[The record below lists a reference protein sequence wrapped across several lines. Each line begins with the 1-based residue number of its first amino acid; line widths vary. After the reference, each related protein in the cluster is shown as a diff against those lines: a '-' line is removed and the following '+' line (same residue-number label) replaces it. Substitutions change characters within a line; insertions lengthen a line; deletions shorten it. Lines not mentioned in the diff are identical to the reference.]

1 MIDRALSVEDAL
13 RQASSVLA
21 AGGIEQPR
29 HEARILLGH
38 VTGLSREALLV
49 QHREILERPLAD
61 ALTSLARRRAEHE
74 PIAYLT
80 GEREFWGLSFEV
92 TRDTLIPRPDSETL
106 VEAAL
111 EFTRARRDAG
121 LRILD
126 LGVGSGCLLISLLR
140 ELPLAEGFGVDRSVA
155 ALRVAGRNAE
165 RHGVSARMQLFAG
178 CWGAALSP
186 SFDIIVANPPYVADG
201 ERASMMPEVAKYEPA
216 EALFAGREGEDAY
229 RAMAPQLARLLSPQ
243 GRIFLELGAGQGARA
258 AEILHGAGL
267 SECERR
273 KDLAGIERCGIF
285 ELALD

>member
-1 MIDRALSVEDAL
+1 LTGRALSVEDAL
-13 RQASSVLA
+13 KAASSLLA
-21 AGGIEQPR
+21 ASGIEQPR

-38 VTGLSREALLV
+38 VTGLTREALLV
-49 QHREILERPLAD
+49 QHREILQRPLVD

-80 GEREFWGLSFEV
+80 GEREFWGLPFEV

-106 VEAAL
+106 VAAAL
-111 EFTRARRDAG
+111 EFARAQGDAG

-140 ELPLAEGFGVDRSVA
+140 ELPMAEGFGVDRSIA

-165 RHGVSARMQLFAG
+165 RHGVSARARFLAG
-178 CWGAALSP
+178 SWGQALLP
-186 SFDIIVANPPYVADG
+186 PFDIIVANPPYVADG
-201 ERASMMPEVAKYEPA
+201 ARASMMPEVSKFEPA
-216 EALFAGREGEDAY
+216 EALFAGAEGEDAY
-229 RAMAPQLARLLSPQ
+229 RAMAPELARLIAPN

-258 AEILHGAGL
+258 AGILCGAGL
-267 SECERR
+267 LECERR

-285 ELALD
+285 ELAMD

>member
-1 MIDRALSVEDAL
+1 MTGRALSVEDAL
-13 RQASSVLA
+13 KAASSLLA
-21 AGGIEQPR
+21 ASGIEQPR

-38 VTGLSREALLV
+38 VTGLTREALLV
-49 QHREILERPLAD
+49 QHREILQRPLVD

-80 GEREFWGLSFEV
+80 GEREFWGLTFEV

-106 VEAAL
+106 VAAAL
-111 EFTRARRDAG
+111 EFARAQGDAG

-140 ELPLAEGFGVDRSVA
+140 ELPMAEGFGVDRSIA

-165 RHGVSARMQLFAG
+165 RHGVSARARFLAG
-178 CWGAALSP
+178 SWGQALLP
-186 SFDIIVANPPYVADG
+186 PFDIIVANPPYVADG
-201 ERASMMPEVAKYEPA
+201 ARASMMPEVSKFEPA
-216 EALFAGREGEDAY
+216 EALFAGAEGEDAY
-229 RAMAPQLARLLSPQ
+229 RAMAPELARLIAPN

-258 AEILHGAGL
+258 AGILCGAGL
-267 SECERR
+267 LECERR

-285 ELALD
+285 ELAMD

>member
-1 MIDRALSVEDAL
+1 MTGRALSVEDAL
-13 RQASSVLA
+13 KAASSLLA
-21 AGGIEQPR
+21 ASGIEQPR

-38 VTGLSREALLV
+38 VTGLTREALLV
-49 QHREILERPLAD
+49 QHREILQRPLVD

-80 GEREFWGLSFEV
+80 GEREFWGLPFEV

-106 VEAAL
+106 VAAAL
-111 EFTRARRDAG
+111 EFARAQGDAG

-140 ELPLAEGFGVDRSVA
+140 ELPMAEGFGVDRSIA

-165 RHGVSARMQLFAG
+165 RHGVSARARFLAG
-178 CWGAALSP
+178 SWGQALLP
-186 SFDIIVANPPYVADG
+186 PFDIIVANPPYVADG
-201 ERASMMPEVAKYEPA
+201 ARASMMPEVSKFEPA
-216 EALFAGREGEDAY
+216 EALFAGAEGEDAY
-229 RAMAPQLARLLSPQ
+229 RAMAPELARLIAPN

-258 AEILHGAGL
+258 AGILCGAGL
-267 SECERR
+267 LECERR

-285 ELALD
+285 ELAMD